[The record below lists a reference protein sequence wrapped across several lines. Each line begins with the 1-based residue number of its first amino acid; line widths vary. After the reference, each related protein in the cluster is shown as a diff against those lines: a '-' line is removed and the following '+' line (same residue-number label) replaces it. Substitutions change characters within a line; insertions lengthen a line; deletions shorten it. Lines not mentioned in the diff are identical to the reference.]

1 MSKNTPTDS
10 RQSKNIG
17 IQAIANSI
25 NGTNGS
31 NGNKTAVAIVVIPKP
46 AIPYLQ
52 LVV

>member
-1 MSKNTPTDS
+1 MSRVRILRLIVGKE
-10 RQSKNIG
+10 KIL
-17 IQAIANSI
+17 QAIANSI
-25 NGTNGS
+25 NGNNGS